1 MRMSVYGKAKR
12 FSALACALALAVFA
26 CAIAF
31 LAAPKLMAHA
41 APQPSDAANT
51 GGLDIGTLSDRYDSL
66 NKLENS
72 LNEEESVVIDT
83 RAAVLVSVNRA
94 LDGSEVRFTGE
105 VVGDIVNAEN
115 GYKWINVMGSANNV
129 IGVRVTD
136 EQAQLVQHIGNYHN
150 SGTVLRVTG
159 EYHVACPEH
168 QGELDVHASSI
179 DLVDAGGPVEHL
191 LNSGRVLV
199 AIMLVTLALLVL
211 LTFIILRLRSG
222 RRTDP

>member
-1 MRMSVYGKAKR
+1 MRTSVYRKAKHSGTLAR
-12 FSALACALALAVFA
+12 ALVLAVFA
-26 CAIAF
+26 CTIAS
-31 LAAPKLMAHA
+31 LAALIPVAYA
-41 APQPSDAANT
+41 APQSSDAANT

-83 RAAVLVSVNRA
+83 RVAVLVSVNRA

-129 IGVRVTD
+129 ISVHVTD
-136 EQAQLVQHIGNYHN
+136 EQAKLVQHIGNYHN

-159 EYHVACPEH
+159 EYHVACPKH

-191 LNSGRVLV
+191 LNSGRVLA
-199 AIMLVTLALLVL
+199 AIMLVMLALIVL
-211 LTFIILRLRSG
+211 STFIILRLRRG

>member
-1 MRMSVYGKAKR
+1 MNAAMNKKVEYTRAVICVVTLAIFAY
-12 FSALACALALAVFA
+12 ALVLILAFTPNAY
-26 CAIAF
+26 
-31 LAAPKLMAHA
+31 AASQSSETP
-41 APQPSDAANT
+41 NT

-72 LNEEESVVIDT
+72 LNDEESVVIDT
-83 RAAVLVSVNRA
+83 RVAVLVSVNRA

-136 EQAQLVQHIGNYHN
+136 EQAQLVQNIGNYHN
-150 SGTVLRVTG
+150 SGTVLRVSG

-168 QGELDVHASSI
+168 QGELDVHASSVE
-179 DLVDAGGPVEHL
+179 LVDAGGPVEHL
-191 LNSGRVLV
+191 LSSSRVLV
-199 AIMLVTLALLVL
+199 AILLVTIALLVL
-211 LTFIILRLRSG
+211 LAFMVLRVRSE
-222 RRTDP
+222 RRSDS